1 MNLLLLHDLL
11 DRSASSFGIQQHS
24 FVRGKHLLNTGDV
37 SQLSGGTTIVEAAE
51 MLIAGKTF
59 AHFENLDVAV
69 LQLPNLTFGQDQGSA
84 FAIQFHISGLRVGD
98 DRKS

>member
-1 MNLLLLHDLL
+1 
-11 DRSASSFGIQQHS
+11 
-24 FVRGKHLLNTGDV
+24 
-37 SQLSGGTTIVEAAE
+37 
-51 MLIAGKTF
+51 
-59 AHFENLDVAV
+59 VAV